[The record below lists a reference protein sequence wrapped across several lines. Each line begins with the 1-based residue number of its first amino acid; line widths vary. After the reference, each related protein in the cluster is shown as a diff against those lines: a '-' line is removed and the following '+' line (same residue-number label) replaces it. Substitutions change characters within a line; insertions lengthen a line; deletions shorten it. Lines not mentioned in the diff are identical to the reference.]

1 MEPRDPICAAKH
13 LRLYFHGNDY
23 RDELDEQ
30 IRADFLPSGIDPIVR
45 GQAAPAAGAG
55 LVVDIVISLATG
67 ILTECIIGA
76 VKKAL
81 RIIQAS
87 ASKTLSAGCELGRTT
102 IELGTC
108 DFVITANAGA
118 GIYADGIDYDGLVS
132 QMRAFCQQ
140 EAVNGLKVIRIE
152 TPCVI
157 YRLDSGRLCV
167 QTNGVGSFSL
177 WRVSYSDRDSWPF
190 CLYDAANN
198 TFLPM
203 DDDQTI
209 LDATTS
215 TDIFYHPSR

>member
-1 MEPRDPICAAKH
+1 MEPRNPICAVKY
-13 LRLYFHGNDY
+13 LRLDFHGNDY
-23 RDELDEQ
+23 KDELDEQ
-30 IRADFLPSGIDPIVR
+30 VRTDFLQSNIDPIVR
-45 GQAAPAAGAG
+45 GQTAPAAGAG

-76 VKKAL
+76 FKNAL

-87 ASKTLSAGCELGRTT
+87 ASKTLSTGCELGRTT
-102 IELGTC
+102 IELDTC
-108 DFVITANAGA
+108 DFVITANASA

-152 TPCVI
+152 APCDI
-157 YRLDSGRLCV
+157 YRHDSDRLCV

-177 WRVSYSDRDSWPF
+177 WRVSYSDGERWPL
-190 CLYDAANN
+190 CLYDAAND
-198 TFLPM
+198 TLLPM

-209 LDATTS
+209 MDATTS
-215 TDIFYHPSR
+215 TDIYYHPPK